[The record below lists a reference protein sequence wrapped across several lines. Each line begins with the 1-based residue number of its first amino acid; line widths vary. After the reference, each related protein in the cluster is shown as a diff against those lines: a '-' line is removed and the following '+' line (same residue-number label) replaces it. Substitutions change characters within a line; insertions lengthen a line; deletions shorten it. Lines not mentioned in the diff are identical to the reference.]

1 MEYYYFL
8 KSENG
13 YVVIDGKLTA
23 VKLLSVIT
31 HNDKAYVRYW
41 YNSTVDELPS
51 HHFFDSKEMF
61 ERGEPITL
69 GKLGVNCVLPD
80 FTNNND
86 GTFTGYTIDKNGMPK
101 EVIIRTDKIICPFI
115 GEAKVCN
122 APSDLYATITEAFQN
137 TTYTEVGPDGEEKT
151 NVGLVQLLKLTEEQL
166 VAIDNLHLA
175 LGRLKDSGVT
185 LVSDTG
191 NSWYAVNTKNV
202 SGFRV
207 TSDWDE
213 PDDCKAE
220 EGEEDVCNIGALR
233 IGLGIKAP
241 YCECGLAFHV
251 RR

>member
-23 VKLLSVIT
+23 VKLLSVTT
-31 HNDKAYVRYW
+31 HNDKAYVSYRY
-41 YNSTVDELPS
+41 NLTVDKLPS
-51 HHFFDSKEMF
+51 HHFFASKEMF

-69 GKLGVNCVLPD
+69 GKQSIDCMLPN

-86 GTFTGYTIDKNGMPK
+86 GTFTGYTIDKNRMPK
-101 EVIIRTDKIICPFI
+101 EIIIRTDKIICPFK
-115 GEAKVCN
+115 EKAQVYD
-122 APSDLYATITEAFQN
+122 APSDLYATIAEAFQN

-166 VAIDNLHLA
+166 VAIDTLRLA
-175 LGRLKDSGVT
+175 LNSLKDHGVT

-191 NSWYAVNTKNV
+191 NSWYAVNTKKV

-207 TSDWDE
+207 TSERDE
-213 PDDCKAE
+213 PDDRKAKD
-220 EGEEDVCNIGALR
+220 GEEDVRNIGKLR
-233 IGLGIKAP
+233 IMLGIKAP
-241 YCECGLAFHV
+241 YCEDGLAFHV